1 MAVRRDRAARAT
13 PIAAPS
19 ARCVWMPFESEAA
32 AQALV
37 DMTQG
42 APAMSVT
49 LDSIEVGK
57 VIAHA

>member
-1 MAVRRDRAARAT
+1 VCLD
-13 PIAAPS
+13 
-19 ARCVWMPFESEAA
+19 PFESEAA

-42 APAMSVT
+42 APAKSVT